1 MTDSPMPQLSV
12 RGLRSTQGGPFDL
25 HIDRGECVSLMGPSG
40 AGKTLFM
47 RLVADLDP
55 GVGEVRLNGRERETW
70 SAPQWRSQVI
80 YQTAEP
86 AWWEPSVASHF
97 PPHMLDEVRRMQP
110 LLGLPDATLDADV
123 ERLSTGERQRLAL
136 LRSLARKP
144 EVLLLDEPTASLDV
158 ASTMAM
164 ESLLQRYLDN
174 GLSVLW
180 ATHSREQA
188 HRVAQ
193 RHCELVDRQ
202 LRAS

>member
-1 MTDSPMPQLSV
+1 MTDLPLPQLSV
-12 RGLRSTQGGPFDL
+12 RGLRSTHGGPFDMD
-25 HIDRGECVSLMGPSG
+25 IDAGECVSLMGPSG

-55 GVGEVRLNGRERETW
+55 GTGEVRLSGRERDTW
-70 SAPQWRSQVI
+70 TAPQWRSQVV

-86 AWWEPSVASHF
+86 AWWKPSVASHF
-97 PPHMLDEVRRMQP
+97 PAHMLDEVRRLQP
-110 LLGLPDATLDADV
+110 LLGLPDGTVDADV

-144 EVLLLDEPTASLDV
+144 KVLLLDEPTASLDA

-164 ESLLQRYLDN
+164 ESLLQRCLDD

-180 ATHSREQA
+180 VTHSREQA

-193 RHCELVDRQ
+193 RH
-202 LRAS
+202 